1 MKNPRIAVCVF
12 AVLAVSAACGVNMMP
27 SKDAWYTQHYFVMQD
42 FERQA
47 YKDFSPQARIEFQKI
62 FWEARE
68 LGSKKEFEKRMD
80 YIQKTYKRDNSQ
92 QPWNCD
98 RARIFLLNGPPAS
111 IDYKQMDDWAT
122 NVTQGAAR
130 TNASTDRSN
139 EDISATS
146 AEIWT
151 YPYNNQF
158 VQYAFAFKP
167 PNEWRLAPAAFAG
180 NRFIGALETLNK
192 EQVYGVL
199 NLDQYQGRIEELK
212 KIKDVK

>member
-27 SKDAWYTQHYFVMQD
+27 SKDAWYAQHYFVMQD
-42 FERQA
+42 FERRA

-62 FWEARE
+62 FWEARDP
-68 LGSKKEFEKRMD
+68 GSKREFDNRMD
-80 YIQKTYKRDNSQ
+80 YILKTYKRDNSQ
-92 QPWNCD
+92 QPFNCD

-111 IDYKQMDDWAT
+111 IDYKQMDNWAASIS
-122 NVTQGAAR
+122 QGAAR
-130 TNASTDRSN
+130 ANAATDRAN
-139 EDISATS
+139 EDISATT

-151 YPYNNQF
+151 YPYNSQF
-158 VQYAFAFKP
+158 VQYAFAFKA

-180 NRFIGALETLNK
+180 NRYIGALEALNK

-212 KIKDVK
+212 KIKDVR